1 MTFFKKKEPAKPQ
14 FEQNNVNTALQA
26 AITPIGLEFKRN
38 EFLLGE
44 NYCRI
49 YGIIGYP
56 AEVDYG
62 WYAKLTNIP
71 GTIVTINSQPL
82 DNGAMLP
89 TMAKNINTARG
100 IELSTKDAIERQRAK
115 KTADDQEKMI
125 QDMDQRNE
133 SLGSFSTLI
142 MVLSQNEQDFRDR
155 CTRVVSLA
163 NSMGCRIRTI
173 PNLQKEAYKHLCP
186 TYPPNER
193 INEITRRAF
202 PISSFVGGFPFA
214 SSGFNDGTGF
224 YLGKDSGGGIILLD
238 LWKREKSRT
247 NSNITIIGGT
257 GTGKSTATKHIAASE
272 YARGTKV
279 IIIDPEG
286 EYKEM
291 CRNEY
296 MEGDWID
303 VAGGRGGLINPLQVR
318 PAPRDDDD
326 NSDDGIGDLAI
337 HLKTL
342 ETFFRLYIPTMD
354 DRLRALLNKS
364 LVELYARF
372 GITWNTD
379 IRAFPN
385 NRFPTIGNL
394 YKLISEKCV
403 NDRNNSVYYEGLK
416 TYLESA
422 ANGAD
427 HGLWNGYTTINPQ
440 SSFVVL
446 DTKSLVQM
454 SGAVLAAQY
463 FNILSWCWEQIT
475 RNPT

>member
-1 MTFFKKKEPAKPQ
+1 M
-14 FEQNNVNTALQA
+14 
-26 AITPIGLEFKRN
+26 
-38 EFLLGE
+38 
-44 NYCRI
+44 
-49 YGIIGYP
+49 
-56 AEVDYG
+56 
-62 WYAKLTNIP
+62 
-71 GTIVTINSQPL
+71 
-82 DNGAMLP
+82 
-89 TMAKNINTARG
+89 
-100 IELSTKDAIERQRAK
+100 
-115 KTADDQEKMI
+115 
-125 QDMDQRNE
+125 
-133 SLGSFSTLI
+133 
-142 MVLSQNEQDFRDR
+142 
-155 CTRVVSLA
+155 
-163 NSMGCRIRTI
+163 
-173 PNLQKEAYKHLCP
+173 
-186 TYPPNER
+186 
-193 INEITRRAF
+193 
-202 PISSFVGGFPFA
+202 
-214 SSGFNDGTGF
+214 
-224 YLGKDSGGGIILLD
+224 
-238 LWKREKSRT
+238 
-247 NSNITIIGGT
+247 
-257 GTGKSTATKHIAASE
+257 
-272 YARGTKV
+272 

-303 VAGGRGGLINPLQVR
+303 VAGSRGGLINPLQVR

-385 NRFPTIGNL
+385 NRFPTIGDL

-403 NDRNNSVYYEGLK
+403 NDRNNSVYYEDLK

-427 HGLWNGYTTINPQ
+427 HGLWNGYTTINPH

-475 RNPT
+475 RDPTERIMLVADECWTMIDPQVPQSLEFLRNAEKRARKYEGSIVVATQSITDFLDPSIRLYGQAVLDLPSFKLLFGVDGDSLRETQNVFGLNEAQYELLAAKQRGIALMKVGSQAVKVKFEFSDKRLAMFGKGGGR

>member
-1 MTFFKKKEPAKPQ
+1 MTYSISKAISLVNKEIDKRAAGNEDYYFPADFYGESSTENFVRLCVKSNHLDRVLIDQ
-14 FEQNNVNTALQA
+14 WSDGQQYIYIHNILHFWYGMRHEEAD
-26 AITPIGLEFKRN
+26 E
-38 EFLLGE
+38 LL
-44 NYCRI
+44 
-49 YGIIGYP
+49 
-56 AEVDYG
+56 
-62 WYAKLTNIP
+62 
-71 GTIVTINSQPL
+71 
-82 DNGAMLP
+82 
-89 TMAKNINTARG
+89 
-100 IELSTKDAIERQRAK
+100 
-115 KTADDQEKMI
+115 KMC
-125 QDMDQRNE
+125 N
-133 SLGSFSTLI
+133 
-142 MVLSQNEQDFRDR
+142 
-155 CTRVVSLA
+155 TRVPV
-163 NSMGCRIRTI
+163 
-173 PNLQKEAYKHLCP
+173 
-186 TYPPNER
+186 
-193 INEITRRAF
+193 
-202 PISSFVGGFPFA
+202 
-214 SSGFNDGTGF
+214 
-224 YLGKDSGGGIILLD
+224 
-238 LWKREKSRT
+238 
-247 NSNITIIGGT
+247 
-257 GTGKSTATKHIAASE
+257 
-272 YARGTKV
+272 
-279 IIIDPEG
+279 
-286 EYKEM
+286 
-291 CRNEY
+291 
-296 MEGDWID
+296 
-303 VAGGRGGLINPLQVR
+303 INPLQVR

-475 RNPT
+475 RNPTERIMLVADECWTMIDPQVPQSLEFLRNAEKRARKYEGSIVVATQSITDFLDPSIRLYGQAVLDLPSFKLLFGIDGDSLRETQNVFSLNEAQYELLAAKQRGIALMKVGSQAVKVKFEFSDKRLAMFGKGGGR

>member
-163 NSMGCRIRTI
+163 NSMGCRIRAI
-173 PNLQKEAYKHLCP
+173 PNLQKRSLSAPLP
-186 TYPPNER
+186 
-193 INEITRRAF
+193 
-202 PISSFVGGFPFA
+202 
-214 SSGFNDGTGF
+214 
-224 YLGKDSGGGIILLD
+224 D
-238 LWKREKSRT
+238 L
-247 NSNITIIGGT
+247 
-257 GTGKSTATKHIAASE
+257 
-272 YARGTKV
+272 
-279 IIIDPEG
+279 
-286 EYKEM
+286 
-291 CRNEY
+291 
-296 MEGDWID
+296 
-303 VAGGRGGLINPLQVR
+303 
-318 PAPRDDDD
+318 PA
-326 NSDDGIGDLAI
+326 
-337 HLKTL
+337 
-342 ETFFRLYIPTMD
+342 
-354 DRLRALLNKS
+354 
-364 LVELYARF
+364 
-372 GITWNTD
+372 
-379 IRAFPN
+379 
-385 NRFPTIGNL
+385 
-394 YKLISEKCV
+394 
-403 NDRNNSVYYEGLK
+403 
-416 TYLESA
+416 
-422 ANGAD
+422 
-427 HGLWNGYTTINPQ
+427 
-440 SSFVVL
+440 
-446 DTKSLVQM
+446 
-454 SGAVLAAQY
+454 
-463 FNILSWCWEQIT
+463 
-475 RNPT
+475 